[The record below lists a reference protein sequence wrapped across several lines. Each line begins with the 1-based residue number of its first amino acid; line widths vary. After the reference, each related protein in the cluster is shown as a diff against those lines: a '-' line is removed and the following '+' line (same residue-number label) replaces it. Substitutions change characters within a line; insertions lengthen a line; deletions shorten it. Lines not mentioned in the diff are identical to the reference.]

1 MAALGW
7 FLIGMGVLFV
17 LLGFAGA
24 VRDVLLKPERRAI
37 PGEAWADLVRLLL
50 EALRVLLTGPR
61 WLLATAV
68 GLALIW
74 AGSRF
79 VQGLPLF

>member
-1 MAALGW
+1 MVVPGW

-24 VRDVLLKPERRAI
+24 VRDVLLNPERRAM
-37 PGEAWADLVRLLL
+37 PTEAWADLVRLVL
-50 EALRVLLTGPR
+50 EALRVLFTGPR

>member
-24 VRDVLLKPERRAI
+24 VREVLLKPERRAI
-37 PGEAWADLVRLLL
+37 PARPGR
-50 EALRVLLTGPR
+50 T
-61 WLLATAV
+61 
-68 GLALIW
+68 
-74 AGSRF
+74 
-79 VQGLPLF
+79 

>member
-1 MAALGW
+1 MLLNPHRQALPS
-7 FLIGMGVLFV
+7 
-17 LLGFAGA
+17 A
-24 VRDVLLKPERRAI
+24 
-37 PGEAWADLVRLLL
+37 AWADLVRLVL
-50 EALRVLLTGPR
+50 EALRVLFTGPR

-79 VQGLPLF
+79 VQNTPLF